1 MSGKNWGLR
10 QPILTLLRAGALT
23 TLEIAARTQQ
33 SPKVIARICACMVRE
48 GELKHSGKFKRYRW
62 HLPEDVLPVIAAPPR
77 PACPPLHPPEPPLS
91 PAIGITPEDLAW
103 MQHYRQQAKKRRT
116 RQETAS
122 CPLC

>member
-1 MSGKNWGLR
+1 MKRKNRGLR
-10 QPILTLLRAGALT
+10 QTILTLLRAGPLKT
-23 TLEIAARTQQ
+23 PELAARTQQ
-33 SPKVIARICACMVRE
+33 SPKVIARICAYMVQE

-62 HLPEDVLPVIAAPPR
+62 HLPEDVLPVIAARPR

-103 MQHYRQQAKKRRT
+103 MNHYRQQATRRRA

-122 CPLC
+122 CPC